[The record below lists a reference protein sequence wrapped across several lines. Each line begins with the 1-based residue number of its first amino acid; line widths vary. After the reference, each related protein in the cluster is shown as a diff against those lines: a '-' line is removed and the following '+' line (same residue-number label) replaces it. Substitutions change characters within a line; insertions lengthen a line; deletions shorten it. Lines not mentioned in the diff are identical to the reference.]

1 MSLLSFALHPG
12 RILREEYMEPLDL
25 GPSALSRKL
34 GVPRS
39 RIEDL
44 VRERRAVTADTAL
57 RLARVFGT
65 TPQFWLNMQIS
76 FDLAQARSPA
86 IDAIEPLERA

>member
-12 RILREEYMEPLDL
+12 RILREEFMEPLDL
-25 GPSALSRKL
+25 GSSALSRRL

-44 VRERRAVTADTAL
+44 VREKRAVTADTAL

-65 TPQFWLNMQIS
+65 TPQFWLNMQAS

-86 IDAIEPLERA
+86 IEAIEPLERA